1 MMNFDTAHFFR
12 TYGGPAGLLKE
23 IDRWQPGLS
32 LSYGQVAMWR
42 VPGRGI
48 PTKWMPTILYLLGKT
63 GHSCSE
69 FLIDDDEL
77 GLTPLPPPSKGKGKG
92 INARL
97 RG

>member
-1 MMNFDTAHFFR
+1 MLNFDTAGLFR
-12 TYGGPAGLLKE
+12 VFGGPAGLLKE
-23 IDRWQPGLS
+23 IDRWQPGLP
-32 LSYGQVAMWR
+32 LNYGQVAMWSGRR
-42 VPGRGI
+42 V

-77 GLTPLPPPSKGKGKG
+77 GLMPPPPPSKGKGT
-92 INARL
+92 NARP